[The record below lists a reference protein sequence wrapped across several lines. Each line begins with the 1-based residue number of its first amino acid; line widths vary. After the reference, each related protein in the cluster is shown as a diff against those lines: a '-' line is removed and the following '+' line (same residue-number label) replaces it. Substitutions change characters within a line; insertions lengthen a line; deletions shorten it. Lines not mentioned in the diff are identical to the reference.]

1 MHVPATGKT
10 DVQQ

>member
-1 MHVPATGKT
+1 MELHNKT